1 MCDAERANLPPP
13 PEGKALVRFL
23 GYPTPYARVEH
34 RGITSFAHD
43 VPRTTAAWRRLAST
57 VRQPQR
63 VLAFEEALV
72 SFHRRGVRA
81 VPQPAR
87 RHPDPVNAAPSAEPA
102 AEPSSG
108 GKAAAAA
115 VARSFADPAV
125 VARARAK
132 IDRDYPLGENSSV
145 ADRHARKLAL
155 NRASKR
161 AKRAQLAVAAGQTPP
176 RADSEDELIEGF
188 ARGLRRRGAHPPK
201 VSPADAPPKVSPAD
215 APPNPRAP
223 KVSPR
228 GRVESARSRRG
239 PPVARLASSS
249 SAAVPRV

>member
-87 RHPDPVNAAPSAEPA
+87 RHPDPVMSAPSAEPA

-132 IDRDYPLGENSSV
+132 IDRDYPLGENLSV

-176 RADSEDELIEGF
+176 RADSEDESDSALIPEGF
-188 ARGLRRRGAHPPK
+188 ARGRASEGFADAPRL
-201 VSPADAPPKVSPAD
+201 SPADAPPKVSPAD
-215 APPNPRAP
+215 APP
-223 KVSPR
+223 KVSR
-228 GRVESARSRRG
+228 GRASEGFG
-239 PPVARLASSS
+239 PR
-249 SAAVPRV
+249 